1 MLTLVFGTYFVGLL
15 GTQGPQSFVNLQPQ
29 DVTL

>member
-1 MLTLVFGTYFVGLL
+1 MLTCFGTYFVALL